1 MTTLT
6 EKQRLAV
13 EAQDSARREGV
24 TLVAYARA
32 KGLVI
37 RELYDAL
44 ACLRRKG
51 LLPRSARKPRGKFVA
66 VRVAAQTAPR
76 ANGTAVCRIV
86 SRGGY
91 VIECA
96 EWPPATWLASL
107 ERTTADVTT

>member
-13 EAQDSARREGV
+13 EAQESARREGV
-24 TLVAYARA
+24 TLVAYAQA
-32 KGLVI
+32 KGLEI
-37 RELYDAL
+37 RELYDSL

-51 LLPRSARKPRGKFVA
+51 LLPRSSRKPRSTFVA
-66 VRVAAQTAPR
+66 VRVAAEAP
-76 ANGTAVCRIV
+76 THVDTLAVCRIV
-86 SRGGY
+86 SREGY

-107 ERTTADVTT
+107 ARKVVDAAT